1 MQSYKINTEWL
12 HLMLQIKIAATTSNV
27 HLWIE
32 WYDICGRI
40 LATDNFDIRN
50 YNTNTTRSGNHLTLH
65 HHRTVS
71 ATHHFYFNQIVR
83 LWYHLLV
90 INVSTPSYVIK
101 QNLKHLWDHFIVNFN
116 SDQSCS
122 FHISMPSM
130 LKTTTIHQFSLPL
143 SLTLICKTTNR
154 SI

>member
-101 QNLKHLWDHFIVNFN
+101 QKPKHLWDHFTVNFN
-116 SDQSCS
+116 SVHFICYIHAIDAQDNHYPPIFS
-122 FHISMPSM
+122 PSIIDTD
-130 LKTTTIHQFSLPL
+130 LQ
-143 SLTLICKTTNR
+143 NY
-154 SI
+154 